1 MSKVDNN
8 KRADD
13 DVLRAGDIIPPYKVK
28 PAKTSAGQAESR
40 EHEVPRFNLAEE
52 IMAEQRKVAAVKR
65 KAPSRNHQDALRHN
79 IIPIRPQS
87 KTESVRHAVMPPDPL
102 LFNQQ
107 QVIME
112 IVARDIAQM
121 RRDFVSRK
129 AVGQAPPYSKRFR
142 D

>member
-8 KRADD
+8 KRDDD

-28 PAKTSAGQAESR
+28 PAQASASQAESR

-65 KAPSRNHQDALRHN
+65 KAPGRNSV
-79 IIPIRPQS
+79 IPIRPQG
-87 KTESVRHAVMPPDPL
+87 KTESVRHAVMPPNTL

-107 QVIME
+107 QVIMD

-121 RRDFVSRK
+121 RREFWIRQAHHKVSAQR
-129 AVGQAPPYSKRFR
+129 Y
-142 D
+142 